1 MKIIIIEDEKI
12 SANYLAALIKES
24 EPNAEI
30 VTTISSVK
38 TGIEYFQDNPAP
50 DLIFSDIQLG
60 DGLSFEIFREVNVLT
75 PIIFCTAYDD
85 YAINAFE
92 TNSIA
97 YIVKP
102 FTLGS
107 IKDAFK
113 KYKDLQKMLLPNDAQ
128 YRAIM
133 GILQK
138 NENQVSSSVLV
149 YIKDKIKPVKLDD
162 IAMFYIENGI
172 TYLTTFD
179 NQNYTT
185 NKTLEVLE
193 QTIGTN
199 FFRVNRQFI
208 INRKSII
215 EAAQYFGR
223 RISLHLKVPYK
234 EKIIVSKGNV
244 AKFLNWL
251 EYSE

>member
-12 SANYLAALIKES
+12 SADYLAVLIKES

-30 VTTISSVK
+30 ITTINSVK
-38 TGIEYFQDNPAP
+38 TGIEYFQNNSAP

-60 DGLSFEIFREVNVLT
+60 DGLSFEIFKEVNVLT

-102 FTLGS
+102 FTKDT
-107 IKDAFK
+107 IKDAIR
-113 KYKDLQKMLLPNDAQ
+113 KYKDLQKMLLHSDSQ
-128 YRAIM
+128 YNAILS
-133 GILQK
+133 ILQR
-138 NENQVSSSVLV
+138 NENQVSSSILV
-149 YIKDKIKPVKLDD
+149 YIKDKIKPVKLED
-162 IAMFYIENGI
+162 IAMFYLENGI

-179 NQNYTT
+179 KQNYTT

-193 QTIGTN
+193 QTIGAN

-208 INRKSII
+208 VNRKSII

-223 RISLHLKVPYK
+223 RVSLHLKVPYK

-244 AKFLNWL
+244 SKFLNWL